1 MFRLEAVSYKN
12 ILAIERLTLPGNK
25 VTCIVGESGSGKTTL
40 LRLLNK
46 MVSPDAGEIYYQNI
60 PLSSIPAIKLRRK
73 VVMLQQLPVI
83 FPGSVSD
90 NLQAGLRFAEKA
102 PVSAEKLRETLS
114 LVHLRKELN
123 SPAEKLSGGEKQ
135 RVAIARALL
144 LDPRILIMDDSTS
157 AVDLTTEAAIQKA
170 LDVLMKGRTSFVI
183 AQRISTVMNAD
194 KIIVLD
200 KGEVVAVGRH
210 GDLME
215 NNPIYA
221 EIYNSQILS
230 NESQQPFTQPAPN
243 AAREM

>member
-135 RVAIARALL
+135 RLALGRILL
-144 LDPRILIMDDSTS
+144 LEPDVMLLDEPSAGLDEETEQLIVNSLIAFSNRNQKTLIMVTHAKQVARDY
-157 AVDLTTEAAIQKA
+157 
-170 LDVLMKGRTSFVI
+170 
-183 AQRISTVMNAD
+183 AQYLIEVHNGTV
-194 KIIVLD
+194 V
-200 KGEVVAVGRH
+200 
-210 GDLME
+210 
-215 NNPIYA
+215 
-221 EIYNSQILS
+221 
-230 NESQQPFTQPAPN
+230 SQQEVSSD
-243 AAREM
+243 ARGD

>member
-60 PLSSIPAIKLRRK
+60 PLSSLPAIELRRK

-90 NLQAGLRFAEKA
+90 NLQAGLRFAEKP

-123 SPAEKLSGGEKQ
+123 SPAEKMSGGEKQ
-135 RVAIARALL
+135 RLALGRILL
-144 LDPRILIMDDSTS
+144 LEPDVMLLDEPSAGLDEETEQLIVNSLVAFSGRNQKTLIMVTHAKQVARDY
-157 AVDLTTEAAIQKA
+157 
-170 LDVLMKGRTSFVI
+170 
-183 AQRISTVMNAD
+183 AQYLIEVHNGTV
-194 KIIVLD
+194 V
-200 KGEVVAVGRH
+200 
-210 GDLME
+210 
-215 NNPIYA
+215 
-221 EIYNSQILS
+221 
-230 NESQQPFTQPAPN
+230 SQQEVSSD
-243 AAREM
+243 ARGD

>member
-90 NLQAGLRFAEKA
+90 NLQAGLRFAEKP

-135 RVAIARALL
+135 RLALGRILL
-144 LDPRILIMDDSTS
+144 LEPDVMLLDEPSSGLDEETEQLIVNSLIAFSNRNQKTLIMVTHAKQVARDY
-157 AVDLTTEAAIQKA
+157 
-170 LDVLMKGRTSFVI
+170 
-183 AQRISTVMNAD
+183 AQYLIEVHNGTV
-194 KIIVLD
+194 V
-200 KGEVVAVGRH
+200 
-210 GDLME
+210 
-215 NNPIYA
+215 
-221 EIYNSQILS
+221 
-230 NESQQPFTQPAPN
+230 SQQEVSSD
-243 AAREM
+243 ARGD

>member
-83 FPGSVSD
+83 FPGSVGE
-90 NLQAGLRFAEKA
+90 NLLAGLKFAEKPPA
-102 PVSAEKLRETLS
+102 SAEKLYETLA

-123 SPAEKLSGGEKQ
+123 NSAEKLSGGEKQ
-135 RVAIARALL
+135 RLALGRILL
-144 LDPRILIMDDSTS
+144 LKPDVMLLDEPSAGLDEETEQLIINSLVTFSRQNHKTLIMVTHAKQVARDY
-157 AVDLTTEAAIQKA
+157 
-170 LDVLMKGRTSFVI
+170 
-183 AQRISTVMNAD
+183 AQYLIEVHNGTV
-194 KIIVLD
+194 V
-200 KGEVVAVGRH
+200 
-210 GDLME
+210 
-215 NNPIYA
+215 
-221 EIYNSQILS
+221 
-230 NESQQPFTQPAPN
+230 SQQEVN
-243 AAREM
+243 SHARGD

>member
-12 ILAIERLTLPGNK
+12 ILAIERLTLPGSK

-46 MVSPDAGEIYYQNI
+46 MVSPDAGEIYHQNI
-60 PLSSIPAIKLRRK
+60 PLSSISAIELRRK

-90 NLQAGLRFAEKA
+90 NLQAGLRFAEKP

-135 RVAIARALL
+135 RLALGRILL
-144 LDPRILIMDDSTS
+144 LEPDVMLLDEPSAGLDEETEQLIVNSLVAFSSRNQKTLIMVTHAKQVARDY
-157 AVDLTTEAAIQKA
+157 
-170 LDVLMKGRTSFVI
+170 
-183 AQRISTVMNAD
+183 AQYLIEVHNGTV
-194 KIIVLD
+194 V
-200 KGEVVAVGRH
+200 
-210 GDLME
+210 
-215 NNPIYA
+215 
-221 EIYNSQILS
+221 
-230 NESQQPFTQPAPN
+230 SQQEVSSD
-243 AAREM
+243 ARGD